1 MANFFFY
8 LIFVFCTVTQK
19 YEQVSLFYYIDLTSV
34 TYFAENQVNQLIKHI
49 AGIKVTGGGDCPEF
63 SFDGMIN
70 ALYEDPRWGSPLYVF
85 TDAPP
90 IDANEENKETLRVLA
105 EDLGVTVNVFAAK
118 HSCGSKIQQQPFKD
132 VVEAYGGQYLKL
144 DPKELLKMASF
155 TSSSLEGT
163 TAVVSG
169 KSKTARRK
177 RRATANI
184 GIPVDDTVTNLVVTV
199 TTENSPH
206 GVQLYTPTGHVQTAG
221 KTVLSKVIFFSV
233 SFKHSSFHGGLWK
246 LVVPSS
252 VGRYEY
258 SAKVSSPENID
269 FEHYFSKTERR
280 KLVYLRNPLA
290 GKFELNKV
298 LHVL

>member
-1 MANFFFY
+1 MAN
-8 LIFVFCTVTQK
+8 LCVCVFCTVTQK

-34 TYFAENQVNQLIKHI
+34 TYFAENKVNQLIKHV
-49 AGIKVTGGGDCPEF
+49 AGIKARDGGDCPEF

-70 ALYEDPRWGSPLYVF
+70 ALYQDPRWGSPLYIF

-90 IDANEENKETLRVLA
+90 IDANEDNKETLRVLA

-177 RRATANI
+177 RRATTNI

-199 TTENSPH
+199 TTEKSPH

-221 KTVLSKVIFFSV
+221 ETVLSNVIFFSV
-233 SFKHSSFHGGLWK
+233 SFKRSLFYGGLWK

-252 VGRYEY
+252 VGKYEY

-269 FEHYFSKTERR
+269 FEHYFSKTERG
-280 KLVYLRNPLA
+280 KLVHLRNPLA
-290 GKFELNKV
+290 GK
-298 LHVL
+298 